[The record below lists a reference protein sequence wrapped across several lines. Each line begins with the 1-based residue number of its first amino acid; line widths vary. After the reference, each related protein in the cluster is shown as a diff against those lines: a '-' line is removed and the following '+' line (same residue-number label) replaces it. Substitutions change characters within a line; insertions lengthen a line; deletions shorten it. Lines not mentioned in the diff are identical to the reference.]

1 MGLLRMVLSSS
12 KLLLFCLLFLF
23 STAFL
28 FSQKSS
34 GEDLLHEESLYL
46 SEEVQSEKNGE
57 PEKQASSSTT
67 EAKKKENIN
76 VSNLKIK
83 IEKIDYKIEGLTK
96 KYPLQLAVPI
106 DRELIFETEEDYLSY
121 LDDIR
126 LKLNNL
132 RVLETSSVESEYI
145 EIQEGIALAKI
156 TISTKDTWNIIALP
170 FPKFDSNNGFV
181 AKLKG
186 KDYNFLGSMQV
197 LNVDVSYV
205 LDNSGKSSGGLGASF
220 SFPFKAGPL
229 NAIYKL
235 ESLLNVEKQNAS
247 FDLNNTLEFCYQT
260 RFVDIYFGYY
270 QGFYLNRPR
279 DENEGKK
286 EIAQTSEEEDKK
298 NEKHVYDKYF
308 FNTKFFL
315 YTPITLHNFAYAGK
329 LVYTPYISFYGNWA
343 FNKLNERKKRGI
355 STTFSHS
362 LSLSRID
369 WKNNFREGFSFNIE
383 NSYSYNFF
391 LKDLPEIE
399 VSSTLT
405 GYYSF
410 VDRIGF
416 YAQLDAFYFFSQE
429 LSQRAGRTLRG
440 ILNKRIKTD
449 TGITLN
455 FDVPIRITS
464 FDFEKISGVEW
475 TRFFG
480 FEWFISFFVDMALV
494 HDMDTNRYFHPAD
507 GWYSGGFEMILYPHK
522 MRSIYFR
529 ISLGFDLSE
538 LKNVKGINKIAGIA
552 KRDNEGISEIF
563 IGVGLHY

>member
-12 KLLLFCLLFLF
+12 KNLFFFFVFIFLPGI
-23 STAFL
+23 L
-28 FSQKSS
+28 FSQAVLDVTLPPQDDVADFLETQPKD
-34 GEDLLHEESLYL
+34 GE
-46 SEEVQSEKNGE
+46 KA
-57 PEKQASSSTT
+57 EKQTLPSSVEGLT
-67 EAKKKENIN
+67 KEVTD
-76 VSNLKIK
+76 VSNLKVK
-83 IEKIDYKIEGLTK
+83 IEKIEYKIEGLTK
-96 KYPLQLAVPI
+96 KYPLQLAIPI
-106 DRELIFETEEDYLSY
+106 DRTIIFETEEDYLHY
-121 LDDIR
+121 LDEIR

-132 RVLETSSVESEYI
+132 RVLESSDVVSDYI
-145 EIQEGIALAKI
+145 EVQDGLALAKI

-170 FPKFDSNNGFV
+170 FPKFDSNTGFV

-186 KDYNFLGSMQV
+186 KDYNFLGTMQV
-197 LNVDVSYV
+197 LNVDISYI
-205 LDNSGKSSGGLGASF
+205 LDNSGKSSGGLGTSF

-235 ESLLNVEKQNAS
+235 EALLDVDKKSASL
-247 FDLNNTLEFCYQT
+247 DLNNTLEFCYPT
-260 RFVDIYFGYY
+260 RFIDIYFGYY

-286 EIAQTSEEEDKK
+286 NIQISEEDKQE
-298 NEKHVYDKYF
+298 EKPIYDKYF

-315 YTPITLHNFAYAGK
+315 YTPITLYNFEYAGK

-362 LSLSRID
+362 LSLSRVD
-369 WKNNFREGFSFNIE
+369 WKNNFREGFSVSLD

-391 LKDLPEIE
+391 LKDIPEIE
-399 VSSTLT
+399 VSSTLA

-410 VDRIGF
+410 ANRIGM
-416 YAQLDAFYFFSQE
+416 YAQFDAFYLFSKD
-429 LSQRAGRTLRG
+429 LSQRAGRNLRG

-449 TGITLN
+449 VGITLN

-480 FEWFISFFVDMALV
+480 FEWFVSFFFDMALV
-494 HDMDTNRYFHPAD
+494 HDMKTNRYFHFGD

-538 LKNVKGINKIAGIA
+538 LKNVKGFNKIGGLA
-552 KRDNEGISEIF
+552 KRDNEAISEIF
-563 IGVGLHY
+563 IGIGLHY

>member
-12 KLLLFCLLFLF
+12 KILLFCFVFISLVG
-23 STAFL
+23 TL
-28 FSQKSS
+28 FSQEASDESS
-34 GEDLLHEESLYL
+34 VPQEDVGAFIDIQLKDK
-46 SEEVQSEKNGE
+46 EKIEGQNS
-57 PEKQASSSTT
+57 SSSTET
-67 EAKKKENIN
+67 LVKEDIS
-76 VSNLKIK
+76 VSKIKIK
-83 IEKIDYKIEGLTK
+83 IEKIEYKIEGLTK
-96 KYPLQLAVPI
+96 KYPLQLAIPVDKTI
-106 DRELIFETEEDYLSY
+106 VFETEESYFRY
-121 LDDIR
+121 LDEIR

-132 RVLETSSVESEYI
+132 RVLESSSVESEYI
-145 EIQEGIALAKI
+145 ELQDGITLAKI
-156 TISTKDTWNIIALP
+156 TITTKDSWNIIALP
-170 FPKFDSNNGFV
+170 FPKFDSNTGFV
-181 AKLKG
+181 AKIKG
-186 KDYNFLGSMQV
+186 KDYNFLGTMQV
-197 LNVDVSYV
+197 LNLDIFYT
-205 LDNSGKSSGGLGASF
+205 LDNSAKSSGGLSTSF

-235 ESLLNVEKQNAS
+235 EAILDIDKKNAS
-247 FDLNNTLEFCYQT
+247 FDLNNTLEFCYPT
-260 RFVDIYFGYY
+260 RFIDTYFGYY

-286 EIAQTSEEEDKK
+286 ENTQISEDEDKLE
-298 NEKHVYDKYF
+298 EKPIYDKYF

-315 YTPITLHNFAYAGK
+315 YTPITLYNFEYAGK

-343 FNKLNERKKRGI
+343 FSKLNERKKRGI
-355 STTFSHS
+355 SMSFSHS
-362 LSLSRID
+362 LSLSRVD
-369 WKNNFREGFSFNIE
+369 WKNNFREGFSSSIE

-391 LKDLPEIE
+391 LKDSPEIE
-399 VSSTLT
+399 VSSTLK

-410 VDRIGF
+410 ANRVGI
-416 YAQLDAFYFFSQE
+416 YARLDAFYFFAKE
-429 LSQRAGRTLRG
+429 LSQRAGGNLRG

-480 FEWFISFFVDMALV
+480 FEWFISLFFDMALV
-494 HDMDTNRYFHPAD
+494 HDINTNRYFHPSD

-538 LKNVKGINKIAGIA
+538 LKNVEGINKIGGIA
-552 KRDNEGISEIF
+552 KRDNEAISEIF
-563 IGVGLHY
+563 IGIGLHY